1 MHIKTYRH
9 DGVTGSDGED
19 VSAGD
24 GLVAHGLHLRLDVV
38 EDAEASQRV
47 LIRDRPLLAG
57 EAPCVRQQ
65 NRCVAALQSH
75 HT

>member
-47 LIRDRPLLAG
+47 SGSPPARR
-57 EAPCVRQQ
+57 
-65 NRCVAALQSH
+65 
-75 HT
+75 